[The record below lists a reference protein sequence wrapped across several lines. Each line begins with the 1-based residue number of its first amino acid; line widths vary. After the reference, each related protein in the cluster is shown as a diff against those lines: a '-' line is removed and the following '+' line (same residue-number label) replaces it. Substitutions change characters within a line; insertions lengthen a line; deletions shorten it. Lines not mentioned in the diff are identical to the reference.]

1 MAFSDFSFLFLLF
14 PLALVLI
21 LPAPGFLR
29 QPVLLAVSL
38 LFFAWGS
45 PEYVFLLIL
54 LYGNG
59 NRYLTVFIR
68 RNKYGAVFILH
79 QLCKLGIRIFSSD
92 FKNIR
97 SAVMV
102 YQINL

>member
-21 LPAPGFLR
+21 LPAPKFLR

-45 PEYVFLLIL
+45 PEYVLLL
-54 LYGNG
+54 LLLMAFN
-59 NRYLTVFIR
+59 YL
-68 RNKYGAVFILH
+68 
-79 QLCKLGIRIFSSD
+79 
-92 FKNIR
+92 
-97 SAVMV
+97 SA
-102 YQINL
+102 